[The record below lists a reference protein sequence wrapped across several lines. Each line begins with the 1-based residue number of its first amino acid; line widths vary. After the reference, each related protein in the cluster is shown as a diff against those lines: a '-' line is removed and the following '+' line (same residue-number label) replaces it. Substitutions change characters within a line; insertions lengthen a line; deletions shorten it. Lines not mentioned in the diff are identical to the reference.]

1 MGLRFRKSVSLFPG
15 VKLNFG
21 TTGMSVSTGVPGFRK
36 TFHTSCRVTTSVGIP
51 GTGLYYVDTKNTRSQ
66 TNRRN
71 NSPERQHTTQ
81 QQYQEQSTVGRQTGY
96 DVWDAYSSAESS
108 NTGIVSHSSSSS
120 QMPEPV
126 NQVEEHYID
135 QVRQLVTNAL
145 KSIHKTSDDSVDW
158 TEVLVSPIPPDDS
171 YNKGMW

>member
-1 MGLRFRKSVSLFPG
+1 M
-15 VKLNFG
+15 
-21 TTGMSVSTGVPGFRK
+21 
-36 TFHTSCRVTTSVGIP
+36 
-51 GTGLYYVDTKNTRSQ
+51 
-66 TNRRN
+66 
-71 NSPERQHTTQ
+71 
-81 QQYQEQSTVGRQTGY
+81 
-96 DVWDAYSSAESS
+96 WDAYSSAESS

-135 QVRQLVTNAL
+135 QVRQLDTNAL